1 MLKRIL
7 TAVILVP
14 ILALC
19 IWFND
24 APLPLF
30 AILLTIFCELALKEF
45 YDIAAQLG
53 HKPYR
58 VIGHVSIAL
67 LTFAYYVTVLVLN
80 LSGLYIN
87 YFVISFILLAVITAV
102 TICWMLR
109 GQDLKEG
116 INSCAWTLFG
126 ILYLGLLPSLYVILG
141 SFQDGKFYLIFAL
154 VCVFAIDIF
163 SFFVGVPLGRHH
175 FAPRLS
181 PKKTVEGLIGGFAG
195 LVGVAILLNHVMS
208 LGMQIWQVIV
218 YCIFLFPMAVFGDLV
233 ESYLKRA
240 ADLKDSSH
248 LLPGHGGILDRLDS
262 LIMAGIV
269 SFIWI
274 LILTY

>member
-7 TAVILVP
+7 TAVVLLP

-67 LTFAYYVTVLVLN
+67 MTFSYYATVLLLN
-80 LSGLYIN
+80 CTGLYVN
-87 YFVISFILLAVITAV
+87 SFVISSILLAVITAV

-109 GQDLKEG
+109 GQDLREG

-126 ILYLGLLPSLYVILG
+126 ILYLGLLPSFYVLLG
-141 SFQDGKFYLIFAL
+141 SLQDGRFFLIFAL

-195 LVGVAILLNHVMS
+195 LIGVAILLNHVMT
-208 LGMQIWQVIV
+208 LGMHIWQVIL
-218 YCIFLFPMAVFGDLV
+218 YCIFLFPMAIFGDLV

-240 ADLKDSSH
+240 ADLKDSSQ
-248 LLPGHGGILDRLDS
+248 LLPGHGGVLDRLDS
-262 LIMAGIV
+262 LIMSGIV
-269 SFIWI
+269 SFVLV